1 MKNIL
6 CVFLF
11 FLFSCNSTKEIYESK
26 FEVDSSEVD
35 NVLFRIEEANL
46 SSIKRE
52 REMFL
57 NSEYKNN
64 SIYLNTLNR
73 YINNEISTADY
84 TLLRDGLIEVFKRI
98 EKKDI
103 SKLYV
108 LNMRYSG
115 EMFYEKVVIIVEEK
129 NSYSPTMFLY
139 NNSSGKIEVKY
150 ILDSSVQFLNE
161 FVDNLRYS
169 YLSKSYFNNP
179 PQSFFVSKINIKEGE
194 IEKIEN
200 TFKVEML
207 YSEMEILNKF
217 FIDK

>member
-46 SSIKRE
+46 SSIERE

-73 YINNEISTADY
+73 YISNEISTADY

-98 EKKDI
+98 EKKEI

-129 NSYSPTMFLY
+129 NLYSPTMFLY

-161 FVDNLRYS
+161 FVDNLKYS

-179 PQSFFVSKINIKEGE
+179 PQSFFVSKIITKEGE

>member
-6 CVFLF
+6 YVILF

-46 SSIKRE
+46 SSIERE

-73 YINNEISTADY
+73 YISNEISTADY

-103 SKLYV
+103 NKLYV

-115 EMFYEKVVIIVEEK
+115 EMFYEKVVIIIEEE

-139 NNSSGKIEVKY
+139 KNSSEKIAIKY
-150 ILDSSVQFLNE
+150 IQDISIQFLNE
-161 FVDNLRYS
+161 FVDNLNYS
-169 YLSKSYFNNP
+169 YLNRSYFNNP
-179 PQSFFVSKINIKEGE
+179 PQNFFVSKISMKEGE
-194 IEKIEN
+194 IKKIEN

-207 YSEMEILNKF
+207 YSEMEILDKF

>member
-46 SSIKRE
+46 SSIERE

-73 YINNEISTADY
+73 YISNEISTADY

-98 EKKDI
+98 EKKEI

-115 EMFYEKVVIIVEEK
+115 EMFYEKVVIIVEEE

-139 NNSSGKIEVKY
+139 KNSSGKIAIKY
-150 ILDSSVQFLNE
+150 IQDISIQFLNE
-161 FVDNLRYS
+161 FVDNLNYS
-169 YLSKSYFNNP
+169 YLNRSYFNNP
-179 PQSFFVSKINIKEGE
+179 PQNFFVSKISMKEGE
-194 IEKIEN
+194 IKKIEN

>member
-6 CVFLF
+6 YVILF
-11 FLFSCNSTKEIYESK
+11 FLFSCNSTKEIYEIK
-26 FEVDSSEVD
+26 FEVDSKDIE
-35 NVLFRIEEANL
+35 NVLLRIQEENLNSIKLEKEAFL
-46 SSIKRE
+46 SSK
-52 REMFL
+52 
-57 NSEYKNN
+57 YNN
-64 SIYLNTLNR
+64 DSLYLNTLNS

-84 TLLRDGLIEVFKRI
+84 NLLNDCLIEVFKRI

-103 SKLYV
+103 NKLYV

-115 EMFYEKVVIIVEEK
+115 EMFYEKVVIIVEEE

-139 NNSSGKIEVKY
+139 KNSSEKIAIKY
-150 ILDSSVQFLNE
+150 IQDISIQFLNE
-161 FVDNLRYS
+161 FVDNLNYS
-169 YLSKSYFNNP
+169 YLNRSYFNNP
-179 PQSFFVSKINIKEGE
+179 PQNFFVSKISMKEGE
-194 IEKIEN
+194 IKKIEN

>member
-6 CVFLF
+6 YVFLF

-26 FEVDSSEVD
+26 FEVDSSEID

-46 SSIKRE
+46 SSIKCE
-52 REMFL
+52 REMLL
-57 NSEYKNN
+57 NSEYKND

-73 YINNEISTADY
+73 YINNEINTADY
-84 TLLRDGLIEVFKRI
+84 TFLRDGLIQVFKRI

-139 NNSSGKIEVKY
+139 NNSSRKIEVKY
-150 ILDSSVQFLNE
+150 ILDISVQFLNE
-161 FVDNLRYS
+161 FVDNLKYS
-169 YLSKSYFNNP
+169 YLNKSYFNNS
-179 PQSFFVSKINIKEGE
+179 PQSFFVSKIIMKEDE
-194 IEKIEN
+194 IENIEN

>member
-6 CVFLF
+6 YVILF

-57 NSEYKNN
+57 NSEYKND

-73 YINNEISTADY
+73 YINNQISTADY
-84 TLLRDGLIEVFKRI
+84 TFLRDGLIEVFKRI

-103 SKLYV
+103 NKLYV

-115 EMFYEKVVIIVEEK
+115 EMFYEKVVIIVEEE

-139 NNSSGKIEVKY
+139 KNSSEKIAIKY
-150 ILDSSVQFLNE
+150 IQDISIQFLNE
-161 FVDNLRYS
+161 FVDNLNYS
-169 YLSKSYFNNP
+169 YLNRSYFNNP
-179 PQSFFVSKINIKEGE
+179 PQNFFVSKISMKEGE
-194 IEKIEN
+194 IKKIEN

-207 YSEMEILNKF
+207 YSEMEILDKF